1 MSAESWRLPRR
12 LGQFWHPAQWLARH
26 TLLTRWDIFYIICDA
41 SYFKHYIIHYIKH
54 YTFLTSCS
62 VTQPVNNTEIHFACK
77 AWNRFPKKKYC
88 ITVLYAAFSLK
99 WMHCITVIMYIALYS
114 TDGGVWF
121 QIDCKAYEQILI
133 SICYSSFFTILP
145 NANRNIKWSFTGNQT
160 IAWPSDGHPASALL
174 LAENSPTNDDDDD
187 CDICDDFYGEES
199 LLRMVPG
206 NVDENVIT
214 AITILPKL
222 WWASI

>member
-1 MSAESWRLPRR
+1 M
-12 LGQFWHPAQWLARH
+12 HH
-26 TLLTRWDIFYIICDA
+26 T

-62 VTQPVNNTEIHFACK
+62 VTQQWTTLRYILLAKHEID
-77 AWNRFPKKKYC
+77 FPKKKKYC
-88 ITVLYAAFSLK
+88 ITELYAAFSLK
-99 WMHCITVIMYIALYS
+99 WMHCITVIMYIALHS

-121 QIDCKAYEQILI
+121 QIDCKAYEQILN
-133 SICYSSFFTILP
+133 SICYSSFFIILP

-187 CDICDDFYGEES
+187 DCNICDDFYGEES
-199 LLRMVPG
+199 SLIPS
-206 NVDENVIT
+206 NVD
-214 AITILPKL
+214 
-222 WWASI
+222 

>member
-1 MSAESWRLPRR
+1 MHHTLNITSYIISNILH
-12 LGQFWHPAQWLARH
+12 FWHLAQSHSQWTTLRYILLA
-26 TLLTRWDIFYIICDA
+26 
-41 SYFKHYIIHYIKH
+41 KH
-54 YTFLTSCS
+54 
-62 VTQPVNNTEIHFACK
+62 EIDFQ
-77 AWNRFPKKKYC
+77 KKYC

-160 IAWPSDGHPASALL
+160 IAWPSDGHHASALL

-214 AITILPKL
+214 AITIFPRL